1 MAATRLFFAP
11 DIHGSEICFLK
22 FTNIPKYYK
31 ADVIILGGDM
41 TGKAIIP
48 LIENA
53 SGVIS
58 VDLLGTERKATTEGE
73 MRELEGL
80 IRNIGYYP
88 YRTTESEVESLSLD
102 KNRMNEL
109 FLQLT
114 LESIERWVTIAE
126 ERLKG
131 KDVKCFILPGNDD
144 NFAIDSVL
152 ERSERIINPEG
163 MVTKIDDGHEMIS
176 TGYTNK
182 TPWNSCRELSET
194 ELSGKIEEM
203 ASGVRDMKNC
213 IFNLHCP
220 PHETKIDQAPK
231 LENLKPVYV
240 GSQPI
245 MTSAGSIAVR
255 HAIEK
260 HQPLL
265 GLHGHIH
272 ESKGFHRLGPTLC
285 LNPGSEYSEGILK
298 GVLVTLGDDKLQYTF
313 TSG

>member
-1 MAATRLFFAP
+1 LFFAP